1 MQLRNLNNIIQEET
15 EMEIKPHKKLLVKQ
29 WYNLLTI
36 SLFLG
41 LVGII
46 LQILIPLKKSVT
58 SSEVSSIL
66 WPILIGVILLMW
78 IISVPIIILWIKNL
92 AYFIEEDRVTIH
104 KGILAK
110 VQQNIPYRAITDFML
125 HRSLY
130 DRFLGIG
137 SIRIQT
143 AGQTQTA
150 TGYEGQLAGLIQWD
164 DLLQQLREKVK
175 KLHPVSESTTVAEN
189 ISPSSNED
197 SLQQILEELRSIRKI
212 LGKENK

>member
-1 MQLRNLNNIIQEET
+1 
-15 EMEIKPHKKLLVKQ
+15 MEIKPHKKLLVKQ
-29 WYNLLTI
+29 WYNLLTT
-36 SLFLG
+36 SLFFALF
-41 LVGII
+41 GIV
-46 LQILIPLKKSVT
+46 LQILIPLKESVT

-66 WPILIGVILLMW
+66 WPIIIGVILLMW
-78 IISVPIIILWIKNL
+78 IIAVPIIILWIKNL
-92 AYFIEEDRVTIH
+92 TYFIEEDRITIH

-164 DLLQQLREKVK
+164 DLLQLLREKVK
-175 KLHPVSESTTVAEN
+175 KLHPVAESTTVAEK